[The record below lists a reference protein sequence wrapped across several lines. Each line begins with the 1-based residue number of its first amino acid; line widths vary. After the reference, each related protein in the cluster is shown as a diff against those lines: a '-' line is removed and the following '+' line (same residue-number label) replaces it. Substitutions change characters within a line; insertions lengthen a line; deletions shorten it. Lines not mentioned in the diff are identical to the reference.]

1 MVGFVE
7 GLGWN
12 VTRFVGD
19 LGGMAVFTAQIVRAV
34 VRPPTRGRLFVRSL
48 FDVGVLSLIIICVC
62 GTAVG
67 MVLGLQGFKVGQVT
81 TIALDPKSGRARV
94 TLDLDERLEIPVD
107 TTASIMTSGI
117 LGDRYVLLQLG
128 GDPTVLKPGEEISFT
143 ESAVLLERLI
153 GKLIHNSDV
162 KTE

>member
-1 MVGFVE
+1 MI
-7 GLGWN
+7 
-12 VTRFVGD
+12 R
-19 LGGMAVFTAQIVRAV
+19 
-34 VRPPTRGRLFVRSL
+34 RPPRSTLFPYTTLFRS
-48 FDVGVLSLIIICVC
+48 
-62 GTAVG
+62 
-67 MVLGLQGFKVGQVT
+67 KVGQVT